1 VHRFYKIYVRRND
14 GNGISALE
22 PSQYQARFVQRVVR
36 DIFDGLSDVEPE
48 ENTDGDVGDE
58 EQDVTKHSLDP
69 KLSMASTVKA
79 GAGAGAG
86 SGSSVHSNGSSS
98 SPSKITGGSGSE
110 NSGSNSGG
118 GGNNSGMNRNKR
130 PNEQQF
136 MTLADIEPSNML

>member
-58 EQDVTKHSLDP
+58 EQDP
-69 KLSMASTVKA
+69 KLSMASTVRA
-79 GAGAGAG
+79 GAGADSG
-86 SGSSVHSNGSSS
+86 SGGSVHSNGT
-98 SPSKITGGSGSE
+98 SPSKISGGSGSE
-110 NSGSNSGG
+110 NSSGSNSGG
-118 GGNNSGMNRNKR
+118 GGNNSGMNKNRR